1 MAADQGLNHDDALR
15 RGDITFEH
23 GVIFQYAYLVNDLRA
38 TIEEW
43 SALFGAGPFVI
54 TEHHK
59 TDRFDY
65 RGTTHEADVSYAFG
79 YLGDMMIQ
87 FIVQHDDTPS
97 IYRDMYAQ
105 GETGYHH
112 LGILCP
118 DVRAEVDRLGA
129 AGFECGTYLYADG
142 VDAAYVDTRSVNG
155 GFTEFHGT
163 PPRIID
169 AFAAWR
175 TAHASHAPGDS
186 PFLNR

>member
-1 MAADQGLNHDDALR
+1 MVDEQGQHDENPLQ

-43 SALFGAGPFVI
+43 DALFGAGPFVI
-54 TEHHK
+54 TEHHT
-59 TDRFDY
+59 TDTFDY

-97 IYRDMYAQ
+97 IYRDMYAA

-112 LGILCP
+112 LGILCD
-118 DVRAEVDRLGA
+118 DVRAEVDRLGT
-129 AGFECGTYLYADG
+129 AGFECGTFLYADG
-142 VDAAYVDTRSVNG
+142 VSAAYVDTRSVNG

-163 PPRIID
+163 PPGIID

-175 TAHASHAPGDS
+175 RAHANHKPGDS
-186 PFLNR
+186 PFLVR